1 MQMTAAE
8 IYESVTNGGTS
19 DFADLV
25 TVLNENK
32 PWCLI
37 GGLAVNCYV
46 EPVYTVDV
54 DLVVVA
60 ANLPQIEAALVTPFE
75 HSTNAQRSSSKLNIQ
90 FTTDSRYQDFLAKAA
105 EREVLGLYIP
115 VTSLEDIIRGKV
127 WAWQDAT
134 PQLSKRKKDELD
146 HPNRRSVST
155 AAVSSSQANRGATMR
170 SVSHAVA
177 GVLIVA
183 ALILARSP
191 SCFAQADPASE
202 PAVLAVAKVLPAVV
216 NINTERVVR
225 RTVRDPFEDVY
236 AQFFGYNRI
245 RPRQIRQTLQSLGS
259 GFIIDPGGYIVTN
272 QHVVERAADLKIHVT
287 TNDGKTYNA
296 HYIAGDD
303 KTDLAFIK
311 IDAQSAFPFISLD
324 NISPNL
330 LGQTV
335 IVVGNAVGYGSSISR
350 GVLSA
355 VKRNIT
361 VDDTEYKDLVQTDA
375 AINPGNSGGPVIDV
389 SGRLV
394 GIASAKMAFTP
405 QGVPTQGLGFA
416 IPAQVVRESVN
427 RFKKTARIQPTTK
440 TVPVTEETST
450 SNAEKLFGMQ
460 LQNLSQELSNAL
472 GYAKGRGVLIAAVEP
487 GSPADEA
494 GAERGLV
501 IYRVGKYDVSSVKEV
516 EELLRSVDSG
526 ADVEFAVGVIGADG
540 KNRQL
545 ANVSLKAR

>member
-1 MQMTAAE
+1 MRPE
-8 IYESVTNGGTS
+8 NGDLPRALIRHTICA
-19 DFADLV
+19 FA
-25 TVLNENK
+25 
-32 PWCLI
+32 
-37 GGLAVNCYV
+37 
-46 EPVYTVDV
+46 
-54 DLVVVA
+54 
-60 ANLPQIEAALVTPFE
+60 AALQIWAGSTP
-75 HSTNAQRSSSKLNIQ
+75 
-90 FTTDSRYQDFLAKAA
+90 
-105 EREVLGLYIP
+105 
-115 VTSLEDIIRGKV
+115 
-127 WAWQDAT
+127 
-134 PQLSKRKKDELD
+134 
-146 HPNRRSVST
+146 
-155 AAVSSSQANRGATMR
+155 
-170 SVSHAVA
+170 
-177 GVLIVA
+177 
-183 ALILARSP
+183 
-191 SCFAQADPASE
+191 CFAQADPASE

-225 RTVRDPFEDVY
+225 RTVRDPFEDFY
-236 AQFFGYNRI
+236 AQFFGYDRV

-259 GFIIDPGGYIVTN
+259 GFIIDPAGYIVTN

-375 AINPGNSGGPVIDV
+375 AINPGNSGGPVIDL

-416 IPAQVVRESVN
+416 IPADVVRDTVKN
-427 RFKKTARIQPTTK
+427 FKTFADTHPGGNNQPATGQ
-440 TVPVTEETST
+440 TST
-450 SNAEKLFGMQ
+450 SNAEKM
-460 LQNLSQELSNAL
+460 
-472 GYAKGRGVLIAAVEP
+472 
-487 GSPADEA
+487 
-494 GAERGLV
+494 
-501 IYRVGKYDVSSVKEV
+501 
-516 EELLRSVDSG
+516 SG
-526 ADVEFAVGVIGADG
+526 
-540 KNRQL
+540 
-545 ANVSLKAR
+545 